1 MDMADGSVEFDTKID
16 GSGIDK
22 GLKEI
27 ARKIMEFAKSPSLAK
42 LGSMGTMISG
52 AKDAFD
58 LVTGAIGK
66 AYGAVK
72 ELSDAANKQSDAEA
86 RLAVAAKNNPY
97 LDDYAVSKLKSF
109 AGELQGIGEIGDEE
123 LLPMMAN
130 LAASG
135 RSYEEIQGIMSAAL
149 EASATGMV
157 DMNSAVKALNQS
169 YSGSVGELGNLLPS
183 LKNLSE
189 EELRSGKAI
198 EAVKNAYGGMSEATA
213 NAGVQLANSW
223 GDLKEKL
230 GGLLN
235 KVITPL
241 QKGLLV
247 AADAANALWDKLAN
261 ILSGGDGPQATT
273 LDGRLMKA
281 RDELSELK
289 KLLEEAKSAGYGDE
303 QSKALE
309 TALDAQTDKIAAA
322 ERRRAKILEKAK
334 ETFQCSAKEA
344 EKYAAVA
351 LKEVDNEIAQLSRA
365 NVVGALKEQ
374 KKARDDET
382 GAIMRQIDAKEKEI
396 AALEKEMEARR
407 KAADTRARREAN
419 DRKVADAW
427 AAYEA
432 EINAKKAELVARNQA
447 LEAIG
452 KERMTDS
459 EQNEEMLATM
469 QSAYVRFWQAVGE
482 LGRTRSEKIRADM
495 REVALGII
503 GDTKKSTK
511 QLEKIQADVQS
522 YYKESAEETRA
533 ALEAEL
539 DFLRKLKDES
549 GKFAVIDGEKV
560 AAGTEKFEELE
571 KAIRGVGDALSALD
585 EGGDGIFSEQ
595 FLSKLETAQ
604 TALSNFTSAVSTF
617 SQAACDAWEDEKN
630 SRLASLEEE
639 NRKGLLSEKQ
649 YEEKKDEIKKKAA
662 DKQYKMQMAEWGMKI
677 AQITLDTA
685 VATMKAYASAPGPLG
700 VVLAASS
707 AALGS
712 AQLAAAIAAKPV
724 PPSFST
730 GGIVGGSSYYGDN
743 IAANLNSRE
752 MVMNMGQ
759 QKELWDF
766 INGGSR
772 GAGGANIVINNSA
785 SNIVTA
791 RPEITKDKI
800 ELLIDAR
807 VNEGLRSGR
816 YGTSL
821 GIAQSGMSGNFYG
834 I

>member
-22 GLKEI
+22 GLKGI
-27 ARKIMEFAKSPSLAK
+27 SRKIMEFAKSPSLAK

-198 EAVKNAYGGMSEATA
+198 EAVKKAYGGMSEATA

-261 ILSGGDGPQATT
+261 IVSGGDGPQATT

-289 KLLEEAKSAGYGDE
+289 KALEEAKSAGYGDE

-322 ERRRAKILEKAK
+322 ERRRAEILGKAR
-334 ETFQCSAKEA
+334 ETFQCSAEEA

-365 NVVGALKEQ
+365 NVVSALKEQ

-382 GAIMRQIDAKEKEI
+382 ESIMRQIDAKEKEI
-396 AALEKEMEARR
+396 AALEKEMAERR
-407 KAADTRARREAN
+407 KAEDLRAKRDAN

-459 EQNEEMLATM
+459 EQNAEMLATM
-469 QSAYVRFWQAVGE
+469 QSAYVKFWQAVGE
-482 LGRTRSEKIRADM
+482 MGRTRAERIRADM
-495 REVALGII
+495 AEVARGIV
-503 GDTKKSTK
+503 GDAEKSTK

-571 KAIRGVGDALSALD
+571 KAIRGVEDALSALD

-595 FLSKLETAQ
+595 FLSKLEAAQ

-639 NRKGLLSEKQ
+639 NRKGLLSEEQ
-649 YEEKKDEIKKKAA
+649 YEEKKGEIMRKAA

-685 VATMKAYASAPGPLG
+685 VATMKAIASAPPPLG
-700 VVLAASS
+700 IVLAASCGT
-707 AALGS
+707 LGA

>member
-16 GSGIDK
+16 SSGIDK
-22 GLKEI
+22 GLKGI
-27 ARKIMEFAKSPSLAK
+27 SRKIMEFAKSPSLAK

-198 EAVKNAYGGMSEATA
+198 EAVKKAYGGMSEATA

-261 ILSGGDGPQATT
+261 IVSGGDGPQATT

-289 KLLEEAKSAGYGDE
+289 KALEEAKSAGYGDE

-322 ERRRAKILEKAK
+322 ERRRAEILGKAK
-334 ETFQCSAKEA
+334 ETFRCSAEEA

-365 NVVGALKEQ
+365 NVVSALKEQ

-382 GAIMRQIDAKEKEI
+382 ESIMRQIDAKEKEI
-396 AALEKEMEARR
+396 AALEKEMAERR
-407 KAADTRARREAN
+407 KAEDLRAKRDAN
-419 DRKVADAW
+419 NKKVADAW

-432 EINAKKAELVARNQA
+432 EINAKKAELVARNQT
-447 LEAIG
+447 LEALG

-459 EQNEEMLATM
+459 EQNAEMLATM
-469 QSAYVRFWQAVGE
+469 QSAYVKFWQAVGE
-482 LGRTRSEKIRADM
+482 MGRTRSEKIRADM
-495 REVALGII
+495 AEVARGIV
-503 GDTKKSTK
+503 GDAEKSTK

-539 DFLRKLKDES
+539 AFLNALKDES

-571 KAIRGVGDALSALD
+571 KAIRGVEDALSALD

-639 NRKGLLSEKQ
+639 NRKGLLSEEQ
-649 YEEKKDEIKKKAA
+649 YEEKKGEIMRKAA

-685 VATMKAYASAPGPLG
+685 VATMKAIASAPPPLG
-700 VVLAASS
+700 IVLAASCGT
-707 AALGS
+707 LGA